1 MIRLSILL
9 SLVIVTAL
17 LVWCISRWETW
28 FHNPEEAPYT
38 PAAVPERVLLTFGND
53 GELSRNISWR
63 CGENVEHS
71 FVELKDTSAAEI
83 QKIKAD
89 GEVFKSRNG
98 RAAYYVARLKELKEG
113 HAYQYRVC
121 TGNQFSDWYG
131 FRLQS
136 ETDRG
141 CSFLYIGDIQDTT
154 GGIANELLRKACQKN
169 PEAEFLVCG
178 GDLTERPTDAYWGE
192 TFRGLDS
199 IGQAMPIVTITGNHD
214 YLKGIVGKLERRFS
228 LIHSYFLDS
237 MVDENQ
243 VFTIR
248 YKDVQLF
255 CLDSNREL
263 PYLLTQ
269 RQWLEKQLQASNAK
283 WKITVLHHPLHSIRG
298 NTNNLIQSI
307 LFNDLIKEYGVDA
320 VLQGHE
326 HAYARMTNRT
336 DHETATT
343 PVYIISHCS
352 PKNYRIEFNDLFDRF
367 GTGSRYYQ
375 KMRTAGDTLF
385 ITAIDA
391 CTQVLYDSLFIVKS
405 GKRIHLTDGSSGIP
419 ESLNFNPLK
428 GNQKDAAFAKRI
440 EEYKNRHQKRLQINP

>member
-1 MIRLSILL
+1 M
-9 SLVIVTAL
+9 
-17 LVWCISRWETW
+17 E
-28 FHNPEEAPYT
+28 
-38 PAAVPERVLLTFGND
+38 
-53 GELSRNISWR
+53 
-63 CGENVEHS
+63 
-71 FVELKDTSAAEI
+71 
-83 QKIKAD
+83 AD
-89 GEVFKSRNG
+89 GEVFESRNG
-98 RAAYYVARLKELKEG
+98 KAAYYVARLKELKEG

-121 TGNQFSDWYG
+121 TGDKFSEWHE

-136 ETDRG
+136 ETNRE
-141 CSFLYIGDIQDTT
+141 CSFLYIGDIQDTI

-214 YLKGIVGKLERRFS
+214 YLKGIVGKLECRFS
-228 LIHSYFLDS
+228 LIHSYYLDS

-263 PYLLTQ
+263 PYLLAQ
-269 RQWLEKQLQASNAK
+269 RQWLKDQLKTSDAK
-283 WKITVLHHPLHSIRG
+283 WKIVVIHHPLYSIRG
-298 NTNNLIQSI
+298 NTNNLIQRWV
-307 LFNDLIKEYGVDA
+307 FDGLIKEHGIDA

-336 DHETATT
+336 DSGATT

-352 PKNYRIEFNDLFDRF
+352 PKNYRIEFDELFDRF

-375 KMRTAGDTLF
+375 KVRTAGDTLF
-385 ITAIDA
+385 ITAVDA
-391 CTQVLYDSLFIVKS
+391 CTQALYDSLFIVKS
-405 GKRIHLTDGSSGIP
+405 GKRTILTDGSSGIP
-419 ESLNFNPLK
+419 ECLGFTPLPGDK
-428 GNQKDAAFAKRI
+428 KDAAFSKRI
-440 EEYKNRHQKRLQINP
+440 EEYKYRRQKRQQINP